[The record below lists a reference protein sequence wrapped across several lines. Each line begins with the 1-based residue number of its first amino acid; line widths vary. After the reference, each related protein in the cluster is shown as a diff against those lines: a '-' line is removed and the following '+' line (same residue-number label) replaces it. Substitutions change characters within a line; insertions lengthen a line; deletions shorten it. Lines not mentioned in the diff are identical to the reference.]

1 MKTQDASLPAPLPSA
16 DMTLSDEVVFHYR
29 DTDGNPSQTGA
40 SLAMGLLYAANAMR
54 ADEPFALGYPG
65 DRLGRLARREG
76 TAVVLHRDV
85 AETFNRM
92 VTFLDDYTRA
102 VIEQIRGAD
111 SRAENGAPSD
121 GSPAPETVDNNSPVA
136 A

>member
-1 MKTQDASLPAPLPSA
+1 MKTQDASLPSPLPSA
-16 DMTLSDEVVFHYR
+16 DMALGDEVVFHYR
-29 DTDGNPSQTGA
+29 DTDGNHAQTSA
-40 SLAMGLLYAANAMR
+40 SLAVGLLYAANAMR
-54 ADEPFALGYPG
+54 GDEPFALGYPG

-102 VIEQIRGAD
+102 AIEQIRGAGPQAPD
-111 SRAENGAPSD
+111 GVPSD
-121 GSPAPETVDNNSPVA
+121 DAPVPEVGENNSPA
-136 A
+136 AA